1 MMRRL
6 RKDWLLFALF
16 VFCLAFDAWVYGS
29 LALDPAVGPVLVPAS
44 RDSAPLLYGYI
55 ELGRPFVAHLGA
67 AAGAHLAALA
77 FGAAYATM
85 AARPA
90 EAAGLLFDG
99 AHGPLRDLLIAL
111 YWGAPV
117 LLVLT
122 LGIGVLRSR
131 ETHLIGG
138 VRR

>member
-6 RKDWLLFALF
+6 RKDWLLFTLF
-16 VFCLAFDAWVYGS
+16 VLCLAVDAWVYGS

-44 RDSAPLLYGYI
+44 RDSAPLLYSYI

-67 AAGAHLAALA
+67 ATGAHFAAMA

-90 EAAGLLFDG
+90 EAAGLLFG
-99 AHGPLRDLLIAL
+99 GSRGPVRDLLVAL

-122 LGIGVLRSR
+122 LGTWVLRSH
-131 ETHLIGG
+131 ETHLIGK

>member
-1 MMRRL
+1 MRRL

-16 VFCLAFDAWVYGS
+16 VLCLAIDAWVYGS
-29 LALDPAVGPVLVPAS
+29 LALDPAVGPMLVSAS

-55 ELGRPFVAHLGA
+55 ELGRPFVAHWGA
-67 AAGAHLAALA
+67 ATGGYFAATA
-77 FGAAYATM
+77 FGAAYAAM

-90 EAAGLLFDG
+90 EAVDLLFRG
-99 AHGPLRDLLIAL
+99 SHGPLHDLLVAL

-122 LGIGVLRSR
+122 LGTWVLRSR
-131 ETHLIGG
+131 ETHLIGN

>member
-1 MMRRL
+1 MRRL

-16 VFCLAFDAWVYGS
+16 VLCLAVDAWVYGS
-29 LALDPAVGPVLVPAS
+29 LALDPAVGPVLVPAA
-44 RDSAPLLYGYI
+44 RDSAPLLYSYI

-67 AAGAHLAALA
+67 ATGAQFAAKA

-90 EAAGLLFDG
+90 EAVGLLFDG
-99 AHGPLRDLLIAL
+99 SHGPLHDLLIAL

-122 LGIGVLRSR
+122 LGTWVLRSR
-131 ETHLIGG
+131 ETHLIGKVG
-138 VRR
+138 R

>member
-1 MMRRL
+1 MRLL

-16 VFCLAFDAWVYGS
+16 VLCLAVDAWVYGS
-29 LALDPAVGPVLVPAS
+29 LALDPAVGPVLVPAA

-55 ELGRPFVAHLGA
+55 ELGRPFVAQLGA
-67 AAGAHLAALA
+67 AMGAHFAAMA

-90 EAAGLLFDG
+90 EAAGLLFGDSHG
-99 AHGPLRDLLIAL
+99 ALHDLLVAL

-122 LGIGVLRSR
+122 LGTSVLRSR
-131 ETHLIGG
+131 ETHLMGK

>member
-1 MMRRL
+1 MRRL

-16 VFCLAFDAWVYGS
+16 VSCLAFDAWLYGS
-29 LALDPAVGPVLVPAS
+29 LALDPAIGPVLVPAS
-44 RDSAPLLYGYI
+44 RASAPLLYSYI

-67 AAGAHLAALA
+67 AVGVHFAATA
-77 FGAAYATM
+77 FGAAFAMMT
-85 AARPA
+85 AQPA
-90 EAAGLLFDG
+90 EAAGLLFG
-99 AHGPLRDLLIAL
+99 GSHGPLHDLLIAL

-122 LGIGVLRSR
+122 LGTWVLRSR
-131 ETHLIGG
+131 ETHLIGK